1 MPIAIS
7 AFNGGQNLA
16 HDILIILIIIVK
28 PVVCL
33 PKRPHEPVERGG
45 EDHSA
50 VAALL
55 HVRPGGPG
63 HPEGAAQVH
72 PLHQVPVGVGGA
84 RETAIESR
92 IS

>member
-1 MPIAIS
+1 M
-7 AFNGGQNLA
+7 
-16 HDILIILIIIVK
+16 IVCCQ

-33 PKRPHEPVERGG
+33 PERPHEPVERGG

-63 HPEGAAQVH
+63 HPEGAAEVH
-72 PLHQVPVGVGGA
+72 PVHQVPVGVGGA
-84 RETAIESR
+84 RETAIEVVLFILDNAICVHDRS
-92 IS
+92 